1 MRGALACLA
10 LAALAAP
17 GAARGADPHVELFS
31 PQGSAKDVRQVR
43 VRFSAPMVAVGDP
56 RLPDPFEIEC
66 SEPGSGRWA
75 DARNWVYDFERDLPA
90 GVACRFALHAGVAAQ
105 DGAPLGGEREFHFDT
120 GGPAIRASNP
130 YDGHPAIDESQVF
143 VLALDGPADAA
154 TVAAHARCA
163 VAGLGEAIEV
173 DVLAGEERAAV
184 LAERRQLGY
193 AYLQILWKGG
203 FETIERVTDDALA
216 RAEAELVLLRCRRTL
231 PGSAEVKL
239 VWGAGIRSPSGIATA
254 REQVLAFRTRPEF
267 AARFECRRVR
277 ADAGCLPLGP
287 MALRFSAPV
296 SRELAARVRMVGAGG
311 TAWPADPGAAPVSEA
326 VEFAGPFP
334 ESTRFRVEVP
344 VELRDDAGRALSNAS
359 RFPLEVATDE
369 LPPLAKFSGEFGI
382 LESREGGVL
391 PVTLRNLEPEVAAKL
406 QRVGSAADAATGIP
420 GLSLRLADDDAE
432 IARWIRRVE
441 TAMRYRSERV
451 RAAEGQDEAS
461 EARSEPQASEGHWVW
476 KERTGSTSVF
486 EDAPPGSGETRS
498 FTVPKPGGAREFE
511 VVGIPLGDPG
521 LYVVELASPRLGAAL
536 LESDGPRYVATAA
549 LVTNLAVHL
558 EWGRESSLVW
568 VTTLDAGEPVAG
580 AEVRIGDWCTGGRLW
595 DGRTDAD
602 GIARVGGGVLP
613 APHAGRWCGPG
624 ANPPLFASA
633 RTADD
638 LGFAASFWSRGIEP
652 SEFGHATASWTG
664 PFVAHSVLDRSLFR
678 AGETVSMKH
687 YLRKQTLAGLAIP
700 PELPRAAKL
709 ELVHEGSGQEQS
721 VDLAFDASGIA
732 ESAWPIP
739 RDAKLGTYRL
749 AIEAELDGEKRTLAS
764 GELRVEQFRVPTMK
778 AVVQPPA
785 EPLVNAREAS
795 VDLFVGYL
803 GGGGAGGAPVVLRT
817 LVRPRRVA
825 FPGYGD
831 FRFGGEDVV
840 PGIAEEGGFDLDAF
854 RRRRSGA
861 PGRPAQVLPLGL
873 DAAGAARAR
882 IPDLPAVAAPHEV
895 VAELEY
901 QDANGELLSVASRI
915 PLWPAKLQLG
925 IRTEGWVASEEQARF
940 RVVALDLR
948 GEPVAGVPVAVDLF
962 QRTTLSHRRRL
973 VGGFYAYESRVETK
987 PLEARCAGRTDANGL
1002 LACEVAPGVSGRIAL
1017 RARATDELGN
1027 AAIASDELWLAGADD
1042 WWFGGGP
1049 ADRMDVLPE
1058 KTSYEPGEVARF
1070 QVRMPFRSATAL
1082 VSVER
1087 EGVAEAFVTRIGG
1100 TRPVVEVPIA
1110 GHHAP
1115 NVYVSVLAVRGRVG
1129 GLRSRLADL
1138 ARAAGFAADGGL
1150 PTARIDLSRPSW
1162 RLGLAAIDVG
1172 WAPHRLEVSV
1182 HPDAETYRT
1191 RETARVRVA
1200 VRRAGGG
1207 ALPGG
1212 GEVAIAAVDE
1222 GLLELLPNDSW
1233 NLLEPMMRRRG
1244 IEVFTSTAQM
1254 QVVGKRHYGRKA
1266 VPHGGGGG
1274 RASARELFDTL
1285 LLWRGRVPLD
1295 ARGEARVEVPL
1306 NDSLTSFRIAAVASA
1321 GAELFGTGA
1330 ATIRTAQE
1338 LVIHPGLPSL
1348 VREGDRFSAV
1358 FTLRNASDAPLAVLA
1373 SARATPDRGAAR
1385 ELAAQRVELAPGA
1398 AQPVAW
1404 ELVAPAGAARIDWEV
1419 EARAGEGPADRLRAS
1434 QSVAPV
1440 HPVRVVQATLA
1451 RVAGAESLP
1460 VARPAD
1466 ALPDRGGVE
1475 VGLRARLGDGL
1486 DAVREYMAK
1495 YPYTC
1500 LEQKVSQAVALR
1512 DPLLWDEVMR
1522 ELPAYL
1528 DADGLL
1534 RYFASDWLPGEDAL
1548 TAYVLA
1554 VAAEAG
1560 WPIPAPQ
1567 AERLRKGLR
1576 DFVEGR
1582 VVRDS
1587 ALPTADLTLRKLAA
1601 IEALARHGEARPEWL
1616 GALSID
1622 PKLWPTSALL
1632 DWLGILARVEAVP
1645 DGDAR
1650 RAEAEAQL
1658 RARMDFQGTR
1668 LGFSAEHRD
1677 ALWWLMLSADTNAV
1691 RAVLALLEA
1700 PAWREDLPRIAR
1712 GALGRQLSGRWN
1724 TTTANAWGV
1733 LAFEKF
1739 SAAFEATP
1747 VEGRT
1752 EVALAGAAK
1761 GFDWESGSPGGAL
1774 DFAWPRGPATLAIR
1788 HAGAGRPWAFVT
1800 ARAAVPL
1807 AAPFSSG
1814 YRIRRTL
1821 SPVEQRTPGRWSRGD
1836 VARVSLEIDA
1846 ASDMTWVVVD
1856 DPVPAG
1862 ARILGGGLGRDSEL
1876 LSAGERRGGD
1886 AWPAYE
1892 ERRFDAFRSYWRLV
1906 PKGTLAVE
1914 YTLRFDAAGRF
1925 LIPPTRVEALYA
1937 PEMHG
1942 ELPNA
1947 PIEVAP

>member
-1 MRGALACLA
+1 MRGALVWLTF
-10 LAALAAP
+10 AALAAP
-17 GAARGADPHVELFS
+17 GAARGADPGVELFS
-31 PQGSAKDVRQVR
+31 PQGTAKDVRQVR
-43 VRFSAPMVAVGDP
+43 VRFSAPMVAFGDP
-56 RLPDPFEIEC
+56 RLADPFEIAC
-66 SEPGSGRWA
+66 PEPGSGRWA

-90 GVACRFALHAGVAAQ
+90 GVACRFALRAGVATL
-105 DGAPLGGEREFHFDT
+105 DGAPLQGPREFRFDT
-120 GGPAIRASNP
+120 GGPAVRASIP
-130 YDGHPAIDESQVF
+130 YDGHSAIDERQVF
-143 VLALDGPADAA
+143 VLALDGPVDAA

-163 VAGLGEAIEV
+163 VEGVGEAIEV
-173 DVLAGEERAAV
+173 DVLADDERAAV
-184 LAERRQLGY
+184 LAERRHLGF
-193 AYLQILWKGG
+193 AYFRILWKGG

-231 PGSAEVKL
+231 PASAEVKL
-239 VWGAGIRSPSGIATA
+239 VWGAGIRSASGIATA
-254 REQVLAFRTRPEF
+254 QDQVLAFRTRPEF

-287 MALRFSAPV
+287 LALRFSAPV
-296 SRELAARVRMVGAGG
+296 PRELAARVRLVDAGG
-311 TAWPADPGAAPVSEA
+311 KAWPVDPGDAPVSEA

-334 ESTRFRVEVP
+334 ESARFRVEVP
-344 VELRDDAGRALSNAS
+344 ADLRDDAGRALANAG

-382 LESREGGVL
+382 LEAREGGVL

-406 QRVGSAADAATGIP
+406 LRVGAAPGAAEGIP
-420 GLSLRLADDDAE
+420 ARSVRLRDDDAE
-432 IARWIRRVE
+432 IVRWIRRVE
-441 TAMRYRSERV
+441 AAMRYRSERV
-451 RAAEGQDEAS
+451 REGEAS
-461 EARSEPQASEGHWVW
+461 GARSEPQASEGHRTWVW

-486 EDAPPGSGETRS
+486 EGAPPGSGETRS
-498 FTVPKPGGAREFE
+498 FAVPKPGGAREFE
-511 VVGIPLGDPG
+511 VVGIPLGEPG

-580 AEVRIGDWCTGGRLW
+580 AEVRISSWCTGERLW

-602 GIARVGGGVLP
+602 GIARVAGGALP
-613 APHAGRWCGPG
+613 APHSGGWCGSGG

-638 LGFAASFWSRGIEP
+638 LGFTASFWSRGIEP

-664 PFVAHSVLDRSLFR
+664 PFVAHSVLDRTLLR
-678 AGETVSMKH
+678 AGETLSMKH
-687 YLRKQTLAGLAIP
+687 YLRRQTLAGLAIP

-709 ELVHEGSGQEQS
+709 ELVHEGSGQEQAL
-721 VDLAFDASGIA
+721 DLAFDASGIA

-749 AIEAELDGEKRTLAS
+749 AIEAELDGEKRTLGS

-795 VDLFVGYL
+795 VDLFVGHL
-803 GGGGAGGAPVVLRT
+803 GGGGATDAPVVLRT
-817 LVRPRRVA
+817 LVRPRLVD
-825 FPGYGD
+825 FPGFGD

-840 PGIAEEGGFDLDAF
+840 PGVAGEEGFDLDAF
-854 RRRRSGA
+854 RRRRAGA
-861 PGRPAQVLPLGL
+861 PGRPAQVLPLRL
-873 DAAGAARAR
+873 DAAGAARVR
-882 IPDLPAVAAPHEV
+882 IPDLPAVSTPHEV

-901 QDANGELLSVASRI
+901 QDANGERLSVASRI
-915 PLWPAKLQLG
+915 PLWPAKVQLG
-925 IRTEGWVASEEQARF
+925 IRTEGWVASAEQTRF

-948 GEPVAGVPVAVDLF
+948 GEPVAGLPVEVDLF
-962 QRTTLSHRRRL
+962 QRATLSHRRRL
-973 VGGFYAYESRVETK
+973 VGGFYAYESQVETK
-987 PLEARCAGRTDANGL
+987 PLEPRCAGRTDASGL
-1002 LACEVAPGVSGRIAL
+1002 LACEVAPGVSGRLAL

-1027 AAIASDELWLAGADD
+1027 AAIASDEVWVAGADD

-1049 ADRMDVLPE
+1049 ADRMDMLPE
-1058 KTSYEPGEVARF
+1058 KTHYEPGEVARF

-1110 GHHAP
+1110 DHHAP

-1138 ARAAGFAADGGL
+1138 ARAAGLAADGGL
-1150 PTARIDLSRPSW
+1150 PTAQIDLSRPSW
-1162 RLGLAAIDVG
+1162 RLGLAAVDVG
-1172 WAPHRLEVSV
+1172 WTPHRLEVSV
-1182 HPDAETYRT
+1182 LPDAETYRT
-1191 RETARVRVA
+1191 RETAQVRVG
-1200 VRRAGGG
+1200 VRRADAG
-1207 ALPGG
+1207 ALPTG

-1233 NLLEPMMRRRG
+1233 RLLEPMMRRRG

-1295 ARGEARVEVPL
+1295 AKGEARVAVPL
-1306 NDSLTSFRIAAVASA
+1306 NDSLTAFRIVAVASA
-1321 GAELFGTGA
+1321 GAELFGTGT
-1330 ATIRTAQE
+1330 ATIRTAQD

-1348 VREGDRFSAV
+1348 VREGDRFSGV

-1373 SARATPDRGAAR
+1373 SARATPDRGAAQ
-1385 ELAAQRVELAPGA
+1385 ELAAQRLELAPGA

-1404 ELVAPAGAARIDWEV
+1404 ELTAPAGATRIAWEV
-1419 EARAGEGPADRLRAS
+1419 EARTGAGPADRLRAS
-1434 QSVAPV
+1434 QEVAPV

-1451 RVAGAESLP
+1451 QVAGSESLP

-1486 DAVREYMAK
+1486 DAVREYMAR

-1512 DPLLWDEVMR
+1512 DPRRWDEVMR

-1528 DADGLL
+1528 DEDGLL

-1548 TAYVLA
+1548 TAYVLQIA
-1554 VAAEAG
+1554 DEAG
-1560 WPIPAPQ
+1560 WPIPAHL

-1601 IEALARHGEARPEWL
+1601 IEALARQGEARPEWL

-1632 DWLGILARVEAVP
+1632 DWLGILARVESVP
-1645 DGDAR
+1645 DRDAR
-1650 RAEAEAQL
+1650 RAEAEGWL

-1691 RAVLALLEA
+1691 RALRVLLDA
-1700 PAWREDLPRIAR
+1700 PGWREDLPRIAR

-1739 SAAFEATP
+1739 GAVFEATS
-1747 VEGRT
+1747 VAGRT
-1752 EVALAGAAK
+1752 EAALAGAAK
-1761 GFDWESGSPGGAL
+1761 SFAWEGAPQGGAL
-1774 DFAWPRGPATLAIR
+1774 DFPWPPGPATLAIR
-1788 HAGAGRPWAFVT
+1788 HAGSGRPWAFVT

-1807 AAPFSSG
+1807 SAPFSSG

-1821 SPVEQRTPGRWSRGD
+1821 APVEQKTPGRWSRGD
-1836 VARVSLEIDA
+1836 VARVSLEVDA

-1862 ARILGGGLGRDSEL
+1862 ARILGGGLGRDSAL
-1876 LSAGERRGGD
+1876 LAGGERSPGD

-1906 PKGTLAVE
+1906 PKGTLSIE

-1925 LIPPTRVEALYA
+1925 LLPTTRVEALYA